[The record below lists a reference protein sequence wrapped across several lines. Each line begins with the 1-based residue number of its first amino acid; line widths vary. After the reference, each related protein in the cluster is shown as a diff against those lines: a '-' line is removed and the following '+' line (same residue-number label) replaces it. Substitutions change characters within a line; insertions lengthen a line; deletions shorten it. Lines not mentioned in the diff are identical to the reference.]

1 MLFRFLSGFGMK
13 KLILLLLILTGCG
26 YFAVTF
32 APKKTAT
39 RSNSGTAVAANRL
52 FFSTLHAG
60 RYEEIPSVLT
70 ALQTAY
76 LENPNDPELAS
87 HIAMAHIW
95 QLAERYRSD
104 QISPRITDN
113 IVLCRRYF
121 AEAYQL
127 DPNPVNL
134 GFLGSCTAAEGN
146 LFKDEKLQRK
156 GYYLLKDGIAAWPE
170 FNYFTMGYIMSALPY
185 DSPRYAEALELQWK
199 NLDACISESINRA
212 EPKIERYL
220 RLQTTT
226 GPKRA
231 CWNSSIAPHNDEGF
245 FLNMGDM
252 LVKSGDW
259 RTAQVVY
266 ANAKYF
272 ETYKDWQFKDILED
286 RIKNA
291 ERNVAEFRR
300 ELPRGGVAPDHPT
313 IMFQSRFACV
323 ACHQN

>member
-1 MLFRFLSGFGMK
+1 MK
-13 KLILLLLILTGCG
+13 KLIVLLLLLSLAGCG
-26 YFAVTF
+26 YFAVSF
-32 APKKTAT
+32 APKKTVT
-39 RSNSGTAVAANRL
+39 GSNSETAAAANML
-52 FFSTLHAG
+52 FFSALHAG

-70 ALQTAY
+70 ALQTAF

-104 QISPRITDN
+104 KISPEITDN
-113 IVLCRRYF
+113 ILLCSRYF

-134 GFLGSCTAAEGN
+134 GFLGVCTAAEGD
-146 LFKDEKLQRK
+146 LFKDEKLSRK
-156 GYYLLKDGIAAWPE
+156 GYYLLKDSVAAWPE
-170 FNYFTMGYIMSALPY
+170 LNYFTMGYVMSSLPY
-185 DSPRYAEALELQWK
+185 DSSHYAEALELQWT
-199 NLDACISESINRA
+199 NLEACIGEIINRTD
-212 EPKIERYL
+212 PKIERYL
-220 RLQTTT
+220 SRQSAT
-226 GPKRA
+226 GLKRA

-259 RTAQVVY
+259 RTAQIVY
-266 ANAKYF
+266 ANAQYY
-272 ETYKDWQFKDILED
+272 ETYKDWQFRDVLED

-300 ELPRGGVAPDHPT
+300 ELPKGGAAPNHST
-313 IMFQSRFACV
+313 IMFQSHFACV